1 MAIVN
6 FLCCAK
12 NRRRLYMLNNFY
24 QIPEETTD
32 WRALRSDGYL
42 GDAKVRGPD
51 GRYIP
56 LAELPPLLRTLL
68 VTDGT
73 VTKVLEAYFWEP
85 VDVRAEYLEVVR
97 PEQAIPWLNLNA
109 GAEVLARRVQLVG
122 EQSGTLY
129 AEAFSV
135 VRLDE
140 FDTGLQQ
147 SLVEGSVGIGVL
159 LRESG
164 LETYRE
170 IMTVGVESGPDGLG
184 GEWVYRTYRIICDKK
199 PVILIRESFPWGL
212 YGS

>member
-1 MAIVN
+1 
-6 FLCCAK
+6 
-12 NRRRLYMLNNFY
+12 MLKHFY

-42 GDAKVRGPD
+42 GDAKVRARD

-56 LAELPPLLRTLL
+56 LAEFPPLLRTLL

-97 PEQAIPWLNLNA
+97 PEQSIPWLNLEA
-109 GAEVLARRVQLVG
+109 GEDVLARRVQLVG

-140 FDTGLQQ
+140 FEPGLQQ

-170 IMTVGVESGPDGLG
+170 IMTVGVESGPAERGD
-184 GEWVYRTYRIICDKK
+184 WVYRTYRITCDKK
-199 PVILIRESFPWGL
+199 PVILIRESFPWRL
-212 YGS
+212 YAS

>member
-1 MAIVN
+1 
-6 FLCCAK
+6 
-12 NRRRLYMLNNFY
+12 MLNHFY
-24 QIPEETTD
+24 QIPEDTTD
-32 WRALRSDGYL
+32 WRALRSDGYH
-42 GDAKVRGPD
+42 GGAKVRRMD

-97 PEQAIPWLNLNA
+97 AERPIPWLNLDANQQ
-109 GAEVLARRVQLVG
+109 VLARRVQLIG

-140 FDTGLQQ
+140 LDPGLQQ

-170 IMTVGVESGPDGLG
+170 IMTVGVEPGADGQG
-184 GEWVYRTYRIICDKK
+184 GEWVYRTYRITCDKK